1 MAGVEIRK
9 KLPIGIESF
18 EEIRTEGFYYVDKT
32 LMIRDLMN
40 SWGKVNLFT
49 RPRRFGK
56 SLNMSMLK
64 AFFEIGCD
72 ESLFDGLAIAE
83 ETKLCETYMGKFP
96 VISVSL
102 KSVSGVDYS
111 SACSMMRAVIGN
123 EARRF
128 ETVLM
133 GDETFTETE
142 KGLYKQLIALD
153 SSGQNLFSMS
163 ESTMKESLKTL
174 SALLYKHYGK
184 KVIILIDEYDVPLA
198 KANDKGYY
206 ADMAELIR
214 GMFDQALKT
223 NESLYLAVL
232 TGCLRVSKESI
243 FTGLNNP
250 KMYTILDANCDE
262 QFGFTDAEVR
272 QMLDYYDLT
281 DYYDVTKEWYDGYKI
296 GRASVY
302 NPWDVINWCD
312 QLLTNPNKAPKS
324 YWANTSGNDEVRKFI
339 RRMGNGVTK
348 AQIERLI
355 SGETVQKKIVEQLTY
370 NSLYDSIENMWSLL
384 YATGYLTQSESPVG
398 DVVQLTIP
406 NEEVRGIFT
415 SFILDLFEEEV
426 AGDGAAVTRFCG
438 ALKAGDPSDVERLLT
453 EFMKRTISIRDTA
466 EPPRTKCIEM
476 GGSFCRRAE
485 RGGVSRVRKEVKENF
500 YHGILLGI
508 IGLKSGWDV
517 DSNRESGEGYYD
529 ISAGIEDEGIGIII
543 EVKYAENER
552 FEEECQNALDQINKN
567 GYADELKKD
576 GMWKI
581 LKYGIACYKKRCKV
595 VLQQE
600 G

>member
-1 MAGVEIRK
+1 MTGLEIRK
-9 KLPIGIESF
+9 KLPIGIENF

-32 LMIRDLMN
+32 TMIRDLMH

-64 AFFEIGCD
+64 TFFEIGCD
-72 ESLFDGLAIAE
+72 KTLFDGLAIAE
-83 ETKLCETYMGKFP
+83 ETGLCETYMGKFP
-96 VISVSL
+96 VISISL
-102 KSVSGVDYS
+102 KSVSGVDYN
-111 SACSMMRAVIGN
+111 SACSMMRSVIGN

-133 GDETFTETE
+133 GDETLTETE
-142 KGLYKQLIALD
+142 TGLYKQLIALD
-153 SSGQNLFSMS
+153 PSGQNIFSMS
-163 ESTMKESLKTL
+163 DSTMKESLKTL
-174 SALLYKHYGK
+174 STLLHKHYGK

-206 ADMAELIR
+206 ADMVDLIR

-250 KMYTILDANCDE
+250 KMYTLLDANCDE
-262 QFGFTDAEVR
+262 QFGFTDDEVR
-272 QMLDYYDLT
+272 QMLDYYALT

-312 QLLTNPNKAPKS
+312 QLLTNPNKSPKS

-370 NSLYDSIENMWSLL
+370 NSLYDSVENMWSLL
-384 YATGYLTQSESPVG
+384 YATGYLTQSETPVG

-415 SFILDLFEEEV
+415 GFILDLFEEDV
-426 AGDGAAVTRFCG
+426 AGDGAAVTEFCG
-438 ALKAGDPSDVERLLT
+438 ALKAGDPADVECLLA
-453 EFMKRTISIRDTA
+453 EFMRRTISIRDTA
-466 EPPRTKCIEM
+466 
-476 GGSFCRRAE
+476 
-485 RGGVSRVRKEVKENF
+485 VRKEVKENF
-500 YHGILLGI
+500 YHGMLLGI

-529 ISAGIEDEGIGIII
+529 ISAEIEDEGIGIII
-543 EVKYAENER
+543 EVKYAENEC
-552 FEEECQNALDQINKN
+552 FEEECQKALDQINQN

-595 VLQQE
+595 VLQRE